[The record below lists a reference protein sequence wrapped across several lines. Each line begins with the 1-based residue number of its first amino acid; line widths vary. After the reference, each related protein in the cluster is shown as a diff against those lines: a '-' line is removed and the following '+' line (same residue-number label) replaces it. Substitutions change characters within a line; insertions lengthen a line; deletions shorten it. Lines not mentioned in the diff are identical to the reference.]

1 MNAELTTDPT
11 AAATPSRARWTLFA
25 ASFGF
30 LMVSLDATIVNVALP
45 TLGREL
51 GAGLNQLQWVVDGY
65 TLMLAAF
72 QLIGGSLSDRLGAR
86 RAFTIGLSLFVLA
99 SLACGLAVSPG
110 MLIAAR
116 FVQGVG
122 AATQLPASLAMIRHA
137 YTDAAARTRAVG
149 VWAAA
154 GGAAVAAG
162 PVLGG
167 LLLISSGWR
176 SLFLVNLVIGL
187 IGLLATARADAT
199 RPGRGRRLD
208 LPGQVVVMLALCGLI
223 FGLIEGG
230 PLGWA
235 SPPVL
240 TALVVALVGGVF
252 FVWWE
257 RRVPEP
263 MLPMRLFAHPV
274 ITSASAAGV
283 VQNFAYYGIVFLL
296 SLFLQNERGDS
307 ALATGLIFLPMS
319 IAAMV
324 SNMLGGRL
332 TGRLGPRL
340 PLVGG
345 QLMFALGLL
354 GLLVAGPTA
363 PNWVIWLATV
373 PVGIGGGA
381 AVPAMTSAVLEAVE
395 PEYAGVA
402 SAELNTARQVGG
414 AVGVALFGT
423 LVAGDFIPG
432 LRLSLAIAATAL
444 IFSSAVTARWVPV
457 RRSSSRRMG
466 EREEV
471 PADLRRASTR
481 HNQQGTS

>member
-1 MNAELTTDPT
+1 VDIELTADLAPT
-11 AAATPSRARWTLFA
+11 VIIPSRARWTLFA

-51 GAGLNQLQWVVDGY
+51 GAGLTQLQWVVDGY
-65 TLMLAAF
+65 TLMFAAF

-86 RAFTIGLSLFVLA
+86 RAFTLGLSLFVLA
-99 SLACGLAVSPG
+99 SLACGLAASPT
-110 MLIAAR
+110 MLIVAR
-116 FVQGVG
+116 FVQGLG

-137 YTDAAARTRAVG
+137 YPDAKARTKAIG
-149 VWAAA
+149 VWSAA

-167 LLLISSGWR
+167 L
-176 SLFLVNLVIGL
+176 
-187 IGLLATARADAT
+187 T
-199 RPGRGRRLD
+199 
-208 LPGQVVVMLALCGLI
+208 

-230 PLGWA
+230 TLGWA
-235 SPPVL
+235 S
-240 TALVVALVGGVF
+240 ASVVAALAVAVAGGVF

-274 ITSASAAGV
+274 FSSASVAGF

-307 ALATGLIFLPMS
+307 ALTTGLIFLPMS
-319 IAAMV
+319 ISAMV
-324 SNMLGGRL
+324 SNLLGGRV

-340 PLVGG
+340 PMMGSQFV
-345 QLMFALGLL
+345 FALGLL
-354 GLLVAGPTA
+354 GLLVAGPSA
-363 PNWVIWLATV
+363 PNWAIWLATV

-381 AVPAMTSAVLEAVE
+381 VVPAMTSAVLETVE
-395 PEYAGVA
+395 PAYAGVA

-423 LVAGDFIPG
+423 LVAGDFVPG
-432 LRLSLAIAATAL
+432 LRLSLAIAAAAL
-444 IFSSAVTARWVPV
+444 ICGSSVTARWVRV
-457 RRSSSRRMG
+457 SRG
-466 EREEV
+466 
-471 PADLRRASTR
+471 
-481 HNQQGTS
+481 

>member
-1 MNAELTTDPT
+1 MNIALTADLPV
-11 AAATPSRARWTLFA
+11 AAASSRARWTLFA

-45 TLGREL
+45 TLSREL
-51 GAGLNQLQWVVDGY
+51 GAGLTQLQWVVDGY
-65 TLMLAAF
+65 TLMFAAF

-86 RAFTIGLSLFVLA
+86 RAFTIGLGLFVLA
-99 SLACGLAVSPG
+99 SVACGLATSPR

-122 AATQLPASLAMIRHA
+122 AATQLPASLAMIRYA
-137 YTDAAARTRAVG
+137 YTDATARTRAVG

-167 LLLISSGWR
+167 LLLVWLGWR
-176 SLFLVNLVIGL
+176 SLFPVNLVIGAV
-187 IGLLATARADAT
+187 GLLMTAKADAT
-199 RPGRGRRLD
+199 PSAGRRRLD
-208 LPGQVVVMLALCGLI
+208 PVGQVAVMLALSGLT

-230 PLGWA
+230 TLGWGSA
-235 SPPVL
+235 PVL
-240 TALVVALVGGVF
+240 GALLMAVIVGVF

-263 MLPMRLFAHPV
+263 MLPMRLFAHAKFGA
-274 ITSASAAGV
+274 ASVAGF

-296 SLFLQNERGDS
+296 SLFLQNQRGDS

-319 IAAMV
+319 IAAMT

-332 TGRLGPRL
+332 TGRLGPR
-340 PLVGG
+340 PPMTVG
-345 QLMFALGLL
+345 QLVFALGLL
-354 GLLVAGPTA
+354 GLLAAGPDA
-363 PNWVIWLATV
+363 PYWVLSLTTL
-373 PVGIGGGA
+373 PVGVGA
-381 AVPAMTSAVLEAVE
+381 GAVVPAMTSAVLESVE

-402 SAELNTARQVGG
+402 SAQLNTARQVGG

-423 LVAGDFIPG
+423 LVAGSFIPG
-432 LRLSLAIAATAL
+432 LRLSLVIGSAALVIGSATA
-444 IFSSAVTARWVPV
+444 ARWV
-457 RRSSSRRMG
+457 
-466 EREEV
+466 
-471 PADLRRASTR
+471 RARQS
-481 HNQQGTS
+481 

>member
-1 MNAELTTDPT
+1 VHPCLFLAGHRVDQPSVVNAELTADLTAAAAATPSA

-30 LMVSLDATIVNVALP
+30 LMVSLDATIVNIALP

-51 GAGLNQLQWVVDGY
+51 GAGLTQLQWVVDGN
-65 TLMLAAF
+65 TLMFAAL

-86 RAFTIGLSLFVLA
+86 RAFTMGLGLFVLA
-99 SLACGLAVSPG
+99 SLACGLATSAG

-116 FVQGVG
+116 FVQGIG

-137 YTDAAARTRAVG
+137 YTDAAGRTRAVG

-167 LLLISSGWR
+167 LLLVWLGWR
-176 SLFLVNLVIGL
+176 SLFLVNLVIGA
-187 IGLLATARADAT
+187 IGLLAVARADAT
-199 RPGRGRRLD
+199 RASRGRRLD
-208 LPGQVVVMLALCGLI
+208 LPGQAVVMLALGGLT
-223 FGLIEGG
+223 FALIEGG
-230 PLGWA
+230 RLGWA
-235 SPPVL
+235 APPVL
-240 TALVVALVGGVF
+240 TALVGVVVGCVF

-263 MLPMRLFAHPV
+263 LLPMRLFTHPV
-274 ITSASAAGV
+274 FASASVAGFA
-283 VQNFAYYGIVFLL
+283 QNFAYYGIVFLL
-296 SLFLQNERGDS
+296 SLFLQNERADS

-319 IAAMV
+319 IAAMT
-324 SNMLGGRL
+324 SNLLGGRL
-332 TGRLGPRL
+332 TARLGPHL
-340 PLVGG
+340 PMTGG
-345 QLMFALGLL
+345 QLIFALGLL
-354 GLLVAGPTA
+354 GLLIVGPTA
-363 PNWVIWLATV
+363 PNWAIWLATV

-381 AVPAMTSAVLEAVE
+381 AVPAMTSAVLETVE

-423 LVAGDFIPG
+423 LVAGHFIPG
-432 LRLSLAIAATAL
+432 LRLSLAIASTAL
-444 IFSSAVTARWVPV
+444 ICSSAVVARWGRV
-457 RRSSSRRMG
+457 RRS
-466 EREEV
+466 
-471 PADLRRASTR
+471 
-481 HNQQGTS
+481 